1 LLRLVWNRRCL
12 RWRRRSAAEA
22 CSRDWRRSRPGLS
35 TLRSGYSWVRHC
47 LSYHLSY
54 TPRWT
59 TVCDIICHT
68 LLGGPLCHI
77 ICDSVSLSFHMP
89 PVRVGYVNVPPLPA
103 VGHISDV
110 MLVWRQGNT
119 ENNCLCTT
127 VLCTIVMVRKGT
139 SSSYMS
145 VDCHFDLASFS
156 SLSSERLLVF
166 VRSLYIYL
174 KNFSLHPSLY
184 LLVS

>member
-1 LLRLVWNRRCL
+1 
-12 RWRRRSAAEA
+12 
-22 CSRDWRRSRPGLS
+22 
-35 TLRSGYSWVRHC
+35 
-47 LSYHLSY
+47 
-54 TPRWT
+54 
-59 TVCDIICHT
+59 
-68 LLGGPLCHI
+68 
-77 ICDSVSLSFHMP
+77 
-89 PVRVGYVNVPPLPA
+89 
-103 VGHISDV
+103 
-110 MLVWRQGNT
+110 
-119 ENNCLCTT
+119 
-127 VLCTIVMVRKGT
+127 MVRKGT

>member
-1 LLRLVWNRRCL
+1 
-12 RWRRRSAAEA
+12 
-22 CSRDWRRSRPGLS
+22 
-35 TLRSGYSWVRHC
+35 
-47 LSYHLSY
+47 
-54 TPRWT
+54 
-59 TVCDIICHT
+59 
-68 LLGGPLCHI
+68 
-77 ICDSVSLSFHMP
+77 MP

-103 VGHISDV
+103 LGHSSDV

-119 ENNCLCTT
+119 ENNCLCTA
-127 VLCTIVMVRKGT
+127 VLCTIVMVHKGT